1 MARSTVELGGKPRR
15 SGLRPTQFGDG
26 NEWMENVKDLNSNAM
41 IFKMTVTDENGARE
55 ALHSV
60 QEKQVADCKK
70 RDRGHS
76 STAGTHFQTV
86 RYTCGLRTLTMTAL
100 SCSCWRLNFLS
111 GQGAPGASCEQGWI
125 QAQPSEE
132 LSFFFLD
139 NVSQQYLQF
148 PFIFIIPRLKNFKA
162 RNHNLGHN
170 LRGEAYY

>member
-1 MARSTVELGGKPRR
+1 
-15 SGLRPTQFGDG
+15 
-26 NEWMENVKDLNSNAM
+26 MENVKDLNSNAM

-70 RDRGHS
+70 RGQRSFKHCRHAFSDRAPHLWPQDPDDDRS
-76 STAGTHFQTV
+76 QLLVLASELPHLVKA
-86 RYTCGLRTLTMTAL
+86 
-100 SCSCWRLNFLS
+100 RL
-111 GQGAPGASCEQGWI
+111 
-125 QAQPSEE
+125 E
-132 LSFFFLD
+132 LPVSRVDPPHHLEVFFPFPFD

-148 PFIFIIPRLKNFKA
+148 LIFIIPRLKNFKA